1 MSVGYWD
8 GDNGSVELNY
18 VTSWFFEC
26 PNAENI
32 LSELFAGLKPIC
44 EANMIQFSMDGPNT
58 NWKVFDSLQNHRE
71 ELEDSSLLN
80 LRSCEL
86 HLVHVAFK
94 TGLQESSW
102 DIHKILKAMWKIFQ
116 DNPAKRETYS
126 RINETDVFPLR

>member
-1 MSVGYWD
+1 MGQ
-8 GDNGSVELNY
+8 
-18 VTSWFFEC
+18 
-26 PNAENI
+26 
-32 LSELFAGLKPIC
+32 
-44 EANMIQFSMDGPNT
+44 IQI
-58 NWKVFDSLQNHRE
+58 VFDSLQNHRE

-102 DIHKILKAMWKIFQ
+102 DIHKILKAMGKIFQ